1 MPNAR
6 GKNKARG
13 KRRATKV
20 SKGVHGAKR
29 HPLTELQKVLLG
41 KGGIQRLAAARAKD
55 ARR

>member
-6 GKNKARG
+6 GKNKARN

-20 SKGVHGAKR
+20 SKGINGAKR

-41 KGGIQRLAAARAKD
+41 KGAVQRLAAVRAKG
-55 ARR
+55 AQR